1 MGQDNGPGAAV
12 GILGPG
18 LTTVPMFMRQP
29 DGPPIAIMF
38 VMPVFSVAPS
48 A

>member
-1 MGQDNGPGAAV
+1 
-12 GILGPG
+12 
-18 LTTVPMFMRQP
+18 MFMRQP